1 MSRFPVAFRLPA
13 FRFSVIRFPPGSW
26 ALLAVG
32 LPDAPSRPDP
42 DGVTTFRTHELRPGW
57 VPPLPRG
64 RWCSSRLRAI
74 PSRHP
79 PLRRGQSLSLATSS
93 HQRGSCDEA
102 STEVYAIYP
111 SDLPLACTA
120 WMGQAALGFAL
131 SSEPRRP
138 GADDARQGGDRPSST
153 GLKLRLR
160 HQPNLRSARLLIT
173 CDLVSQLLP
182 RLLRALRHPEAR
194 APGVD
199 PTFVPVVRIERDVG
213 VPLIS
218 LIALTG
224 QRSPLRRLRWPHS
237 QAVAE
242 HGAGI
247 GCLSGG

>member
-1 MSRFPVAFRLPA
+1 LSRFPVAFRLPA

-160 HQPNLRSARLLIT
+160 HQPNLRSARLLIN
-173 CDLVSQLLP
+173 VRP
-182 RLLRALRHPEAR
+182 RVAI
-194 APGVD
+194 APTTTMGTPSPWGSRPAGD
-199 PTFVPVVRIERDVG
+199 PAFVPVIR
-213 VPLIS
+213 PS
-218 LIALTG
+218 TT
-224 QRSPLRRLRWPHS
+224 
-237 QAVAE
+237 
-242 HGAGI
+242 
-247 GCLSGG
+247 